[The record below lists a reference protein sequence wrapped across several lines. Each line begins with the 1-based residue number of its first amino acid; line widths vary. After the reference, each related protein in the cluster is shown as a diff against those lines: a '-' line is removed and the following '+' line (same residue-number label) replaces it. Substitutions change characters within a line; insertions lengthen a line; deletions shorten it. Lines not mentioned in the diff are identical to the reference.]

1 MRKTKKEYFSN
12 LNLKNVKDSKSFWK
26 VVKPL
31 FSDKGFKGNNII
43 LKENDKLVKND
54 LNISN
59 IMNDYFVNIS
69 KNLEFRGFRGSN
81 VHMLL

>member
-26 VVKPL
+26 VVKPF

-43 LKENDKLVKND
+43 LKENDKLAD
-54 LNISN
+54 LNIFD
-59 IMNDYFVNIS
+59 IMNEYFVDRKKKL
-69 KNLEFRGFRGSN
+69 KNLAK
-81 VHMLL
+81 